1 MVQTTREYIK
11 EVFAVELLIMVA
23 RTVLLYVVV
32 LIIFRVMG
40 KREIGELSILD
51 LVVFIMIAEMAVMAI
66 ENPKDPLLYSILPM
80 LTLLIIQIGLAI
92 WSLKSNRMRNFIDGK
107 PSIIIENGKINEH
120 EMKRQRYN
128 FNDLLVQLRDKNIKN
143 VADVEFAILESS
155 GRLSVFEKD
164 QQSGEKGNLNLPF
177 IIDGIIQEEHLLHE
191 HKTTEWLRTELAKLG
206 YSNLD
211 KVSYCSYDKGKFFID
226 LVDVKQ

>member
-66 ENPKDPLLYSILPM
+66 ENPKDPLVY
-80 LTLLIIQIGLAI
+80 
-92 WSLKSNRMRNFIDGK
+92 
-107 PSIIIENGKINEH
+107 
-120 EMKRQRYN
+120 KR
-128 FNDLLVQLRDKNIKN
+128 
-143 VADVEFAILESS
+143 
-155 GRLSVFEKD
+155 
-164 QQSGEKGNLNLPF
+164 
-177 IIDGIIQEEHLLHE
+177 
-191 HKTTEWLRTELAKLG
+191 T
-206 YSNLD
+206 
-211 KVSYCSYDKGKFFID
+211 
-226 LVDVKQ
+226 